1 MPAPASID
9 DLLKLIRKS
18 GMIEEP
24 RLDAYVERL
33 RLSGP
38 VPADVRKLAGR
49 MVRDGLLTYFQ
60 AEQFMLGKWRG
71 FTIGKYK
78 LLERIGFGGM
88 GQVFL
93 CEHMYM
99 RRRVAIKV
107 LPPAKA
113 EEPAA
118 LGRFYREARA
128 AAALDHPNIVRTHD
142 IDQDGNLHFLVMEYV
157 DGSSMLELIK
167 KKGPMAIER
176 AAHYIWQAAHG
187 LDHAYR
193 VGIIHR
199 DIKPGNILVDRY
211 GTSKI
216 LDMGLARFY
225 HSDDDMLTKKY
236 DEKSVLGT
244 ADYVAPEQTINSHDV
259 DVRADIYSL
268 GATFYYLLAGHPPFP
283 EGTISQKLIAHQT
296 RQPVPIRNIRPE
308 IPEGLAAV
316 LGRMMA
322 KSIHERFQTPTE
334 VSDAL
339 ARFLPKEMLAP
350 PEDEMPVLSPAARET
365 SAQAS
370 AGSASGAFQQDSS
383 ILRVEHAQRSGH
395 LAKAGLPPRPTSG
408 MRPRPGPAAVAPPRP
423 GGPGPAAGGGTSSGN
438 MNPAFYEPP
447 PMVSPLGS
455 AAIPPVPNPK
465 RPVNETVRLSEATD
479 RAQPIVQPIRR
490 KKPGPAETKAKG
502 GIHPVL
508 KIVLEAVLVF
518 GLCLVLYFIIRG
530 L

>member
-1 MPAPASID
+1 MPAPASVD

-18 GMIEEP
+18 GMIDEP

-38 VPADVRKLAGR
+38 VPTDVRKLAGR
-49 MVRDGLLTYFQ
+49 MVKDGLLTYFQ

-157 DGSSMLELIK
+157 DGSSMLEVVK
-167 KKGPMAIER
+167 KKGPMAVDR
-176 AAHYIWQAAHG
+176 AAHYIWQAAQG
-187 LDHAYR
+187 LDHAFR
-193 VGIIHR
+193 VGVIHR
-199 DIKPGNILVDRY
+199 DIKPGNVLIDRG

-296 RQPVPIRNIRPE
+296 RQPTPIRALRPE
-308 IPEGLAAV
+308 IPAGLAIV
-316 LGRMMA
+316 LQKMMA
-322 KSIHERFQTPTE
+322 KSAAERYQTPTE
-334 VSDAL
+334 VSAAL
-339 ARFLPKEMLAP
+339 AQFIPAEMAPP
-350 PEDEMPVLSPAARET
+350 PEDEMPVLSPAARE
-365 SAQAS
+365 AIGQG
-370 AGSASGAFQQDSS
+370 GSASGFAPPVADSS
-383 ILRVEHAQRSGH
+383 VLRAESGH
-395 LAKAGLPPRPTSG
+395 RSSHGSGGIPRPPSG
-408 MRPRPGPAAVAPPRP
+408 MRPRPSGVAVAPPK
-423 GGPGPAAGGGTSSGN
+423 GTGPAPGAGGTSGN
-438 MNPAFYEPP
+438 MPAYYEPP

-455 AAIPPVPNPK
+455 AAIPPVPNPV

-479 RAQPIVQPIRR
+479 RAQPVIQPRRR
-490 KKPGPAETKAKG
+490 KTDHLPPPKPRLN
-502 GIHPVL
+502 PVV
-508 KIVLEAVLVF
+508 KIILEAVLVF
-518 GLCLVLYFIIRG
+518 GLCLILYFVIRG